1 MWSQLVQM
9 AVEITRRRRKLLEEM
24 REAVRLGDREGVFE
38 LARQITGLGDE
49 ERNRVDPRVH

>member
-1 MWSQLVQM
+1 M
-9 AVEITRRRRKLLEEM
+9 EEM